1 MINLFKNEKRFKI
14 TFLILAILSSF
25 SFVQIVLMPNFF
37 NYYLKKVILEEN
49 KYLINKIKKF
59 KKSSCKKIYQKKEI
73 EIDEKSIISLVCE
86 MNLEE

>member
-1 MINLFKNEKRFKI
+1 MINLFKNEKRYKI
-14 TFLILAILSSF
+14 TFLIFAILSSF
-25 SFVQIVLMPNFF
+25 SFVQIVIMPNFF
-37 NYYLKKVILEEN
+37 NYYLKKLIVEEN

-73 EIDEKSIISLVCE
+73 KIDEKSIISLVCE

>member
-14 TFLILAILSSF
+14 TFLILAILASF